1 MDNIDNIVSEANPN
15 NQTKKLDKSEWVKK
29 KQEERKSAFDLI
41 EKTATEI
48 VNDSGKFKTYLDVQ
62 SRMNKYSVGNALL
75 ITAQMPNAT
84 QLKEFSDW
92 KEAGAFIKKNESSII
107 VLEPGESYTR
117 NNGTQAIYYNPKK
130 MFDVSQ
136 TTLTQNNKFN
146 DYDDK
151 VKLTA
156 MLKDCHVNIKVVDE
170 IPEMDRVAK
179 WNKQDNIL
187 YVKRGCET
195 KNIFKELSEELARA
209 TLEETENPSLDN
221 FKCKCISYML
231 CKKYNIDVSTFNF
244 DVIPDSLKNMNSNE
258 IRSELATMRS
268 AMEDINMRM
277 SQHFENISKKAKTND
292 LER

>member
-151 VKLTA
+151 YLNNWSC
-156 MLKDCHVNIKVVDE
+156 LI
-170 IPEMDRVAK
+170 
-179 WNKQDNIL
+179 
-187 YVKRGCET
+187 
-195 KNIFKELSEELARA
+195 
-209 TLEETENPSLDN
+209 
-221 FKCKCISYML
+221 
-231 CKKYNIDVSTFNF
+231 
-244 DVIPDSLKNMNSNE
+244 
-258 IRSELATMRS
+258 
-268 AMEDINMRM
+268 
-277 SQHFENISKKAKTND
+277 
-292 LER
+292 